1 MTSVRVF
8 ESPNPIGEYLAGKLL
23 ARIAVARQSGQRFL
37 LGCPTGRTPRPI
49 YKAIA
54 HQLKEKAQDISH
66 VILVMM
72 DEYLVKGSSG
82 FEYAPASAPWSC
94 HHFVRREIAEPWN
107 ATLEAGQRLKDESVW
122 FPDPDNPVA
131 YDEKIAAAGGID
143 FFILASG
150 ASDGHVAFNPPG
162 SERDSRTR
170 IVELSETTRR
180 DNLVT
185 FPEFGRLESVPSHGI
200 SVGIATI
207 TAAKEAAMVLTGEG
221 KAQSYDRILQS
232 KTYNPDWPATVI
244 HACAG
249 GEIVSDADA
258 ARHQA
263 KP

>member
-1 MTSVRVF
+1 MAKVRVF
-8 ESPNPIGEYLAGKLL
+8 ESPNGIGEYLAGKLL
-23 ARIAVARQSGQRFL
+23 DRIAAARQSGQRFL

-54 HQLKEKAQDISH
+54 HRLKETTQDMSH
-66 VILVMM
+66 VALVMM
-72 DEYLVKGSSG
+72 DEYVVKRSGG

-94 HHFVRREIAEPWN
+94 HHFVRREIADPWN
-107 ATLEAGQRLKDESVW
+107 AALEVGQRLKDESVW
-122 FPDPDNPVA
+122 FPDPDDPET
-131 YDEKIAAAGGID
+131 YDERIADAGGID

-170 IVELSETTRR
+170 IVALSEMTRR

-185 FPEFGRLESVPSHGI
+185 FPEFGKLESVPSHGI

-207 TAAKEAAMVLTGEG
+207 AAAREAAMVLTGEG
-221 KAQSYDRILQS
+221 KAQSFDRILQS
-232 KTYNPDWPATVI
+232 KTYDSDWPATVI
-244 HACAG
+244 HACAV
-249 GEIVSDADA
+249 GEILCDADA
-258 ARHQA
+258 ARQA

>member
-1 MTSVRVF
+1 
-8 ESPNPIGEYLAGKLL
+8 
-23 ARIAVARQSGQRFL
+23 
-37 LGCPTGRTPRPI
+37 
-49 YKAIA
+49 
-54 HQLKEKAQDISH
+54 
-66 VILVMM
+66 
-72 DEYLVKGSSG
+72 
-82 FEYAPASAPWSC
+82 
-94 HHFVRREIAEPWN
+94 
-107 ATLEAGQRLKDESVW
+107 LKDESVW

-131 YDEKIAAAGGID
+131 YDERIAVAGGID

-244 HACAG
+244 HACAA